1 MLEGVDDPASRPPAM
16 AGENGSTPGAGAL
29 FQLLRDG
36 QPRTRAQLAAET
48 GLARSTITQ
57 RVDALLT
64 SNLIGPADK
73 AASTGGRPPT
83 RFAFNPSARV
93 ILAADIGATHARI
106 AVTDLVGR
114 VLTEERAELSITAGP
129 ETVLE
134 WVASTGHRL
143 VKDVGREV
151 SDLLGVGIGL
161 PGPVEH
167 STGRPVNPPI
177 MPGWDGFD
185 VTGYLQHRLNTVVLV
200 DNDVNIMALG
210 EHFTQWPHAR
220 HLMFV
225 KVATG
230 IGSGL
235 ISDGRLHRGAQGAA
249 GDMGHI
255 QVPRS
260 ADTTPSPPGTTPTTT
275 TTTTA
280 ITPADAPC
288 RCGNTGCL
296 EAVASGTAI
305 AAQLTAHGIPA
316 DTSRDVVAHARA
328 GTIEAL
334 QLLRQAGRDI
344 GDVLAAAVSLFNPS
358 LIIIGGSLS
367 QAGEHLIA
375 GVREVVYRRSLPL
388 ATQHLRIVQ
397 SHTGDRTGTIG
408 AAVMVIDH
416 ALSPTQVD
424 ALL

>member
-1 MLEGVDDPASRPPAM
+1 M

-177 MPGWDGFD
+177 
-185 VTGYLQHRLNTVVLV
+185 
-200 DNDVNIMALG
+200 
-210 EHFTQWPHAR
+210 
-220 HLMFV
+220 
-225 KVATG
+225 
-230 IGSGL
+230 
-235 ISDGRLHRGAQGAA
+235 
-249 GDMGHI
+249 
-255 QVPRS
+255 
-260 ADTTPSPPGTTPTTT
+260 
-275 TTTTA
+275 
-280 ITPADAPC
+280 
-288 RCGNTGCL
+288 
-296 EAVASGTAI
+296 
-305 AAQLTAHGIPA
+305 
-316 DTSRDVVAHARA
+316 
-328 GTIEAL
+328 
-334 QLLRQAGRDI
+334 
-344 GDVLAAAVSLFNPS
+344 
-358 LIIIGGSLS
+358 
-367 QAGEHLIA
+367 
-375 GVREVVYRRSLPL
+375 
-388 ATQHLRIVQ
+388 
-397 SHTGDRTGTIG
+397 
-408 AAVMVIDH
+408 
-416 ALSPTQVD
+416 
-424 ALL
+424 